1 MRFSQAFINMQHFPY
16 TLWFF
21 CFFVFLFFS
30 LTPLPTPPQ
39 SLCLQVTKALTEEYV
54 FTIDNVA
61 IFRLSHMIH
70 VYLILGA
77 LLLSCLYYIDIAIG
91 CCTVL
96 VTGWGE
102 RAATSFQW
110 HKVHFHLHR
119 IFSCLQKH

>member
-1 MRFSQAFINMQHFPY
+1 MECSEVFSGIYQHAAFSLHPLVF
-16 TLWFF
+16 FVF
-21 CFFVFLFFS
+21 CFFLS
-30 LTPLPTPPQ
+30 PPPQ

-96 VTGWGE
+96 VGGWRG
-102 RAATSFQW
+102 RVATSFQW
-110 HKVHFHLHR
+110 HKVHFHLHM